1 MQAPESFM
9 SRTVRKLNN
18 QSFSADEED
27 FLVLYSAKSVLLSR
41 VKITISNRWQLMTFF
56 KEYNTYFNTPY
67 LKMLSFMKNVISTV
81 LSK

>member
-18 QSFSADEED
+18 QSFSADEGD

-67 LKMLSFMKNVISTV
+67 MKMLSFMKNVISTV